1 MILEAR
7 AILDTATIKRL
18 TERLS
23 PDLGAPGV
31 PDIMKVKCAASLAHH
46 GLLDSVDELKLWDVD
61 LSLVPAHHLA
71 SLVSCVTGFLSIETD
86 TGLDLVNILSSVS
99 KIETITIST
108 TSTFGSHELGR
119 EETQALVRAMED
131 SVEGVTLYGE
141 LDTEALAEYS
151 GQGACRQVEFYHMKT
166 SYKEELRTL
175 VRNRNWRVGEDE
187 YWCFIEFK

>member
-23 PDLGAPGV
+23 CDLGVPGD

-46 GLLDSVDELKLWDVD
+46 GLLDSVAELKLWDVD
-61 LSLVPAHHLA
+61 PSLVPAHHLA
-71 SLVSCVTGFLSIETD
+71 SLVSCVTSFLSID
-86 TGLDLVNILSSVS
+86 TGCDLVNIFSSVS
-99 KIETITIST
+99 KIETMSIITGYST
-108 TSTFGSHELGR
+108 GIGLGR
-119 EETQALVRAMED
+119 EETQALVLAMES

-151 GQGACRQVEFYHMKT
+151 GQGACRKVEFDDDIKT

-175 VRNRNWRVGEDE
+175 VRNRNWRVGEDRD
-187 YWCFIEFK
+187 WCFSIEF